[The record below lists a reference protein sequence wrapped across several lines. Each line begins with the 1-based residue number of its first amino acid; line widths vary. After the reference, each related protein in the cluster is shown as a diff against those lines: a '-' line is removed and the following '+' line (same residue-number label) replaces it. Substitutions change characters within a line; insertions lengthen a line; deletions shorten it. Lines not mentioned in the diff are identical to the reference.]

1 METFNKLMFL
11 LGLVLF
17 LGLLT
22 SLPVFLLWNGCL
34 VGAIDG
40 VHEIGWFQAWGL
52 TMLFNILTNFKVEH
66 NGK

>member
-11 LGLVLF
+11 VGLVLF

>member
-11 LGLVLF
+11 VGLVLF
-17 LGLLT
+17 VGLLT

-40 VHEIGWFQAWGL
+40 IHEIGWFQAWGL
-52 TMLFNILTNFKVEH
+52 TLLFNILTKFKVEH